1 MLVND
6 KRRKLITMALD
17 RVNPKLL
24 AWAYRRVSTVPFL
37 QTRIERQYAELLQG
51 VEAELKPYKGRFKAY
66 ERLPKAGM
74 PSEELLAEMRLLADQ
89 EHERWQ
95 QGYVSGAVYNGRP
108 EHVKL
113 LTEVYALHSQS
124 NPLHADVWPSATKYE
139 SEIVAMTADLL
150 GASALPRDQA
160 EEVCGTVSS
169 GGTES
174 ILLAMKAY
182 RDQARAQR
190 SITRPEIVVPET
202 AHAAFD
208 KAAEYFGIQRV
219 NIPVGPDHRADVAA
233 TARAI
238 NENTIALVA
247 SAPSYPHGVIDPV
260 AELGELALDRGI
272 GMHVDACLGAF
283 ILPFARE
290 LGYSVAPFDFRVP
303 GVTSMSADTHK
314 YGYAAKGTSVVLYS
328 SLELRRFQYFVATDW
343 PGGLYFSPTLSG
355 SRPGALSAACWAAMV
370 HMGHDGYLDA
380 TRRILE
386 TAARIRLG
394 IERIHGLRLF
404 GNSLYVIAFGSDEFD
419 IYRVLDA
426 MSQRGWS
433 LNGLHRPACVHL
445 CVTLRQ
451 TESGVSQRFLE
462 DLEASVAEAR
472 RATSSTPGL
481 APIYG
486 LAATL
491 PVRGA
496 VADLLKRYIDLLY
509 KV

>member
-1 MLVND
+1 VQ
-6 KRRKLITMALD
+6 
-17 RVNPKLL
+17 LL
-24 AWAYRRVSTVPFL
+24 
-37 QTRIERQYAELLQG
+37 
-51 VEAELKPYKGRFKAY
+51 
-66 ERLPKAGM
+66 
-74 PSEELLAEMRLLADQ
+74 
-89 EHERWQ
+89 
-95 QGYVSGAVYNGRP
+95 N
-108 EHVKL
+108 
-113 LTEVYALHSQS
+113 EVYALHSQS

-139 SEIVAMTADLL
+139 SEIVAMTANLL
-150 GASALPRDQA
+150 GASALPRGAA
-160 EEVCGTVSS
+160 EDVCGTVTS

-208 KAAEYFGIQRV
+208 KAAEYFGIQRID
-219 NIPVGPDHRADVAA
+219 IPVGPDHRADVAA
-233 TARAI
+233 MARAI

-247 SAPSYPHGVIDPV
+247 SAPSYPHGVVDPV

-272 GMHVDACLGAF
+272 GLHVDSCLGAF

-290 LGYSVAPFDFRVP
+290 LGYTVTPFDFRVP
-303 GVTSMSADTHK
+303 GVSSMSADTHK
-314 YGYAAKGTSVVLYS
+314 YGYAAKGTSVVLYATH
-328 SLELRRFQYFVATDW
+328 ELRRFQYFVATDW

-355 SRPGALSAACWAAMV
+355 SRPGALSAACWAALV
-370 HMGHDGYLDA
+370 HMGHDGYLEA

-394 IERIHGLRLF
+394 IERIPGLELF
-404 GNSLYVIAFGSDEFD
+404 GDSLYVIAFGSSEFD

-433 LNGLHRPACVHL
+433 LNGLHRPACILL

-451 TESGVSQRFLE
+451 TESGVTQRFLE
-462 DLEASVAEAR
+462 DLEVSVAEAR